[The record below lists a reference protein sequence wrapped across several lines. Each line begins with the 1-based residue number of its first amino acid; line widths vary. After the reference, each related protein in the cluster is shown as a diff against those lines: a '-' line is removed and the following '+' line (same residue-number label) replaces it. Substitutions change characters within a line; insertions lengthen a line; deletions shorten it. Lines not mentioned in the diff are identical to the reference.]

1 MRKVFEGVVRLNRDA
16 GKIRHLLECTLAA
29 DIKAH
34 NQGTRTQSHTHMT
47 AHAHAHTLGMSH
59 LFWRSEEM
67 ALLFRGESVGVRLWS
82 TFMGQEAN
90 EYRLHC
96 SQPLF
101 QAVEALDRPLE
112 VITIFINIIVIVII
126 MCLFFFI

>member
-1 MRKVFEGVVRLNRDA
+1 
-16 GKIRHLLECTLAA
+16 
-29 DIKAH
+29 
-34 NQGTRTQSHTHMT
+34 
-47 AHAHAHTLGMSH
+47 
-59 LFWRSEEM
+59 M

-90 EYRLHC
+90 EYRLYC

-112 VITIFINIIVIVII
+112 VILIFMIIII
-126 MCLFFFI
+126 SSIM

>member
-1 MRKVFEGVVRLNRDA
+1 M
-16 GKIRHLLECTLAA
+16 
-29 DIKAH
+29 
-34 NQGTRTQSHTHMT
+34 
-47 AHAHAHTLGMSH
+47 LGMSH
-59 LFWRSEEM
+59 PYWPSEEM

-112 VITIFINIIVIVII
+112 VITIFIIVIVII
-126 MCLFFFI
+126 MCLFII